1 MSSLNIAR
9 KKKKT
14 GKLTCRSY
22 LSECRRWSSDRWK
35 SLCLSASFFC
45 VSQLSLMRVLSVFS
59 SLFLCV
65 SLCFLFPVFSA
76 SSLCFFTFSPHSL
89 FSFSKSGGGCFVFKR
104 WEGAAAPLERVY
116 I

>member
-45 VSQLSLMRVLSVFS
+45 LSTQPYAGSLGFFFTLSLRLSLLSLPCVFGLF
-59 SLFLCV
+59 SLFFYFLS
-65 SLCFLFPVFSA
+65 SLCFLFKVRGWLLRF
-76 SSLCFFTFSPHSL
+76 
-89 FSFSKSGGGCFVFKR
+89 
-104 WEGAAAPLERVY
+104 
-116 I
+116 